1 MYMCVFSGRADVA
14 KQTLSISEMSSLI
27 YKANSIRLILCRGSI
42 WVWPKFL
49 EPETAN
55 HYIENIIKSLAL
67 AVTVPAISNFICCG
81 YLSWSELLWRN
92 QNSQQCIIANIFDSL
107 FYFPFANDDDD

>member
-1 MYMCVFSGRADVA
+1 MYMCVFSGCADVA

-27 YKANSIRLILCRGSI
+27 YKANSIRLILCRESI

-67 AVTVPAISNFICCG
+67 AVTVPAISDFICCG
-81 YLSWSELLWRN
+81 YLSRSELLWRN

>member
-1 MYMCVFSGRADVA
+1 MCVFSGRADVA

-27 YKANSIRLILCRGSI
+27 YK
-42 WVWPKFL
+42 
-49 EPETAN
+49 AN

>member
-27 YKANSIRLILCRGSI
+27 YKANSIRLILCRESI

-67 AVTVPAISNFICCG
+67 AVTVPAISDFICCG
-81 YLSWSELLWRN
+81 YLSRSELLWRN